1 VEKGRLSQII
11 AVDLSERPENSE
23 HTKYIS
29 HCPECQTEL
38 VRNEGEV
45 NHYCPTMDVLH
56 IIGRIQ
62 HYISRKAMDIEGLG
76 GETVALLFNNDLV
89 HNYADLYKLTVEQ
102 IPLERMAQN
111 LPITW

>member
-1 VEKGRLSQII
+1 L
-11 AVDLSERPENSE
+11 
-23 HTKYIS
+23 
-29 HCPECQTEL
+29 
-38 VRNEGEV
+38 
-45 NHYCPTMDVLH
+45 DVLQ

-102 IPLERMAQN
+102 ILPLERMAQKSADN
-111 LPITW
+111 LVKGWRIQNIPFERFICFGNPICRGDCG

>member
-1 VEKGRLSQII
+1 MREKSITIVLIYG
-11 AVDLSERPENSE
+11 
-23 HTKYIS
+23 
-29 HCPECQTEL
+29 CPPQ
-38 VRNEGEV
+38 
-45 NHYCPTMDVLH
+45 

-102 IPLERMAQN
+102 ILPLERMAQKSADN
-111 LPITW
+111 LVKGGGFKNTFHSNEFYMLWESDM